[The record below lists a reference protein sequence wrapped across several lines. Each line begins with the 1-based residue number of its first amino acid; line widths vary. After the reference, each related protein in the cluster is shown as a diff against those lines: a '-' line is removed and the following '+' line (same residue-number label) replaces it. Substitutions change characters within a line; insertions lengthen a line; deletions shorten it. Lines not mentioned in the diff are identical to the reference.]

1 MSQGKGCVPGF
12 ILLVLITLC
21 GQIPTA
27 QCQSQHK
34 DLKQDLRL
42 ILVGK
47 TGSGKSATGNT
58 IRGVKNAFKEEI
70 SAESVTAGCEK
81 VAVVRAG
88 RNIAVID
95 TPGIFDTSKT
105 KKEVKDKIEECIEQ
119 SVPGPHAFLLVIS
132 VKARFTEEE
141 RNTVKWIQDNF
152 GSGASMYTIVL
163 FTHADL
169 LKDYSLKG
177 FIRKSKNLR
186 RVINSCGGG
195 YHSLI
200 NDHRTNQTQV
210 KELLEKIEQMVDNN
224 GGGHYTNEMYK
235 KAQKKQEEERKKR
248 KELERRKR
256 KDEDERIREEEK
268 RRAWYSKQDL
278 RLILVGKTGSGKSA
292 TGNTI
297 LGVKNAF
304 KEEMSPESVTAGCQ
318 KVEVVR
324 DGRNI
329 SVIDTPGL
337 FDTKKTKEEVKA
349 KIAECIEQS
358 VPGPHAFL
366 LVISVKARF
375 TEEERNTVKWI
386 QDNFGSDASIYTIV
400 LFTHADLLEDDSLNG
415 FIRKSKNLQRVIN
428 TCGGRYHSL
437 INDHRTSQT
446 QVNELIEKIERMVD
460 TNGGGHYTNEMYKKA
475 QKKQEEERKK
485 REEDERRKRK
495 DEEERIRKEE
505 KKHAWYYLAA
515 VGSTAAFGIGALF
528 SSPAIKSVA
537 TYVGLTEGYAW
548 VKEMFNM

>member
-34 DLKQDLRL
+34 DSKQDLRL

-58 IRGVKNAFKEEI
+58 ILGDKNAFKEEI
-70 SAESVTAGCEK
+70 SPESVTAGCQNVE
-81 VAVVRAG
+81 VVRDG
-88 RNIAVID
+88 RNISVID
-95 TPGIFDTSKT
+95 TPGLFDTKKSKE
-105 KKEVKDKIEECIEQ
+105 EVKAKIAECIEQ

-210 KELLEKIEQMVDNN
+210 NELLEKIDVMVDNN

-248 KELERRKR
+248 KEDERRKR
-256 KDEDERIREEEK
+256 KDEDERIREEE
-268 RRAWYSKQDL
+268 RRHTWCKL
-278 RLILVGKTGSGKSA
+278 
-292 TGNTI
+292 
-297 LGVKNAF
+297 
-304 KEEMSPESVTAGCQ
+304 
-318 KVEVVR
+318 
-324 DGRNI
+324 
-329 SVIDTPGL
+329 
-337 FDTKKTKEEVKA
+337 
-349 KIAECIEQS
+349 
-358 VPGPHAFL
+358 
-366 LVISVKARF
+366 
-375 TEEERNTVKWI
+375 
-386 QDNFGSDASIYTIV
+386 
-400 LFTHADLLEDDSLNG
+400 
-415 FIRKSKNLQRVIN
+415 
-428 TCGGRYHSL
+428 
-437 INDHRTSQT
+437 
-446 QVNELIEKIERMVD
+446 
-460 TNGGGHYTNEMYKKA
+460 
-475 QKKQEEERKK
+475 
-485 REEDERRKRK
+485 
-495 DEEERIRKEE
+495 
-505 KKHAWYYLAA
+505 
-515 VGSTAAFGIGALF
+515 AAFGSIVGIGTGALF
-528 SSPAIKSVA
+528 SSPVIMGAAAVLGA
-537 TYVGLTEGYAW
+537 TQSYDCT
-548 VKEMFNM
+548 KEMFNM